1 MLCLVSSRRILLL
14 CHFLVVVELDLLDD
28 NKIEPIDI
36 LSHLAVLAHHL
47 PTGVVLGALKLS
59 QPLLLL
65 HVHLSMFASFEALG
79 NASVRLLLGE
89 TLELLKRLRA
99 RLHDPNVGLDKLG
112 EVGEE
117 RVRRLEEIEPWIP
130 YLPLGQALQELVAVF
145 GHELGRELDCL
156 DLFVGQRDVVDLKLI
171 GRRRLN
177 LLKHVHFLPRLDLL
191 SQLCLEII
199 IICCTSVS
207 TISIIIASFTV
218 VVEFIFLLPYQTTIL
233 IDCLRLL

>member
-1 MLCLVSSRRILLL
+1 ML
-14 CHFLVVVELDLLDD
+14 
-28 NKIEPIDI
+28 
-36 LSHLAVLAHHL
+36 
-47 PTGVVLGALKLS
+47 
-59 QPLLLL
+59 
-65 HVHLSMFASFEALG
+65 ASFEALG
-79 NASVRLLLGE
+79 YASVRLLLGE

-117 RVRRLEEIEPWIP
+117 RVRWLEEIEPGIP
-130 YLPLGQALQELVAVF
+130 YLPLGQALQELVAIF

-177 LLKHVHFLPRLDLL
+177 LLKHVHFLPRLDFLP
-191 SQLCLEII
+191 QLCLEIIII

-218 VVEFIFLLPYQTTIL
+218 VVEFFLLLYQTTIL